1 MSRKPLG
8 TGNNLWHY
16 EVVDILS
23 SFKYKNFRLYFFGQ
37 AISLL
42 GIWMQGTAVCWLIWQ
57 LSSSSRWLC
66 LVGFA
71 SQIPILI
78 FGLFAGVLA
87 DRILRHK
94 LIIIIQL
101 VAMLHAA
108 LLAFFTHTGT
118 ITPMLIFLLS
128 MFLGFIF
135 SFDYPARQGFLMD
148 MVGKEDIGN
157 AVALNSSIV
166 HAGRVLGPVAA
177 GFIIQ
182 RFGVANCFT
191 INAISFLFI
200 ITALLFMKRCDFFPQ
215 SISDSS
221 ESVFVSVKNGLKIV
235 YDIVEIR
242 KPLTVMSFLSLVIM
256 PYAFLMPQIVNQRF
270 SGGPQ
275 ELGFAMSASGLG
287 ALIGAFYLAW
297 RKNVNGLYKLI
308 KYSMILAGIGLVS
321 LAFITN
327 LYVAIPF
334 LILTGI
340 SSFIIVAGTN
350 TIMQT
355 FVPQQFRGRV
365 MSIFTV
371 AFFGLAPVGSLISG
385 QIASFAGAH
394 NTVAAGGFLA
404 VVVMFSEIVYKKIR
418 KS

>member
-1 MSRKPLG
+1 
-8 TGNNLWHY
+8 
-16 EVVDILS
+16 
-23 SFKYKNFRLYFFGQ
+23 
-37 AISLL
+37 
-42 GIWMQGTAVCWLIWQ
+42 
-57 LSSSSRWLC
+57 
-66 LVGFA
+66 
-71 SQIPILI
+71 
-78 FGLFAGVLA
+78 
-87 DRILRHK
+87 
-94 LIIIIQL
+94 
-101 VAMLHAA
+101 
-108 LLAFFTHTGT
+108 
-118 ITPMLIFLLS
+118 
-128 MFLGFIF
+128 
-135 SFDYPARQGFLMD
+135 
-148 MVGKEDIGN
+148 
-157 AVALNSSIV
+157 
-166 HAGRVLGPVAA
+166 
-177 GFIIQ
+177 
-182 RFGVANCFT
+182 
-191 INAISFLFI
+191 
-200 ITALLFMKRCDFFPQ
+200 MKRCDFFPQ